1 MRRAP
6 RSAFCDGERVVFTD
20 VCRRAS
26 RRLRVVGWA
35 KMSTTQ
41 LYTGYAAS
49 LRAPGWLSA
58 LQRRRCFWLVPL
70 TLQSEVFD
78 LIVSSRIRLRRV
90 LARARDNRQIKP
102 VRILLA
108 LSIRA
113 SEGIIAQQT
122 PRGRIRDVDRSPR
135 ID

>member
-1 MRRAP
+1 M
-6 RSAFCDGERVVFTD
+6 
-20 VCRRAS
+20 
-26 RRLRVVGWA
+26 
-35 KMSTTQ
+35 
-41 LYTGYAAS
+41 
-49 LRAPGWLSA
+49 
-58 LQRRRCFWLVPL
+58 
-70 TLQSEVFD
+70 
-78 LIVSSRIRLRRV
+78 